1 MYVYGKN
8 VMRELMNKK
17 KAIQEAFLLKTSV
30 DKNMLDYL
38 NYHQIPYSLCER
50 KKLDQMVSGNHQ
62 GIVLKIPEFQYSE
75 LEDLLL
81 ENEKIV
87 LLDHI
92 EDPHNMGAIL
102 RTCEAAGI
110 KGIIIPKNRSVD
122 VNATVMKTSVGAL
135 EFLKIAKITNV
146 TSTIEFLKKQGYW
159 IVGTDME
166 GEDYRTLS
174 YEGKI
179 VLIISN
185 EGKGISR
192 IVKEHCDY
200 IAKIPMYGNINS
212 LNASVAAGIMIYEM
226 VRDTYG
232 NK

>member
-8 VMRELMNKK
+8 VMKECMNKK
-17 KAIQEAFLLKTSV
+17 STIHEVFLLKTSA
-30 DKNMLDYL
+30 DKRILDYL
-38 NYHQIPYSLCER
+38 SYHQIPYSFCER
-50 KKLDQMVSGNHQ
+50 KKLDQLVSGNHQ
-62 GIVLKIPEFQYSE
+62 GIVLKIPDFVYSDV
-75 LEDLLL
+75 EDLLL

-92 EDPHNMGAIL
+92 EDPHNMGAII

-110 KGIIIPKNRSVD
+110 KGIIIPKDRSVD
-122 VNATVMKTSVGAL
+122 INGTVMKTSVGAL
-135 EFLKIAKITNV
+135 EFVKVAKVTNV
-146 TSTIEFLKKQGYW
+146 VNTMEFLKKKGYW

-166 GEDYRTLS
+166 GEDYKTLS

-226 VRDTYG
+226 VRG
-232 NK
+232 